1 MSRQL
6 NRRNQIVI
14 EKLGITI
21 DRLGEALR
29 LCDWSKPVKEA
40 PDYAND
46 ESMSLPQRGKSNL
59 LMSHAGDELKQLI
72 VDLSEESD

>member
-1 MSRQL
+1 MSRQP

-14 EKLGITI
+14 EKLGSTI

-29 LCDWSKPVKEA
+29 LCDWSQPVKEA

-46 ESMSLPQRGKSNL
+46 ESMSSPHRGKSNL
-59 LMSHAGDELKQLI
+59 LMSQAVDELKQLVI
-72 VDLSEESD
+72 DLFKAAD

>member
-14 EKLGITI
+14 EKLGSTI

-29 LCDWSKPVKEA
+29 LCDWSQPVKEP

-59 LMSHAGDELKQLI
+59 LMSRAVDELKQLI

>member
-14 EKLGITI
+14 EKLGSTI

-29 LCDWSKPVKEA
+29 LCDWSQPVKEA

-46 ESMSLPQRGKSNL
+46 ESMSLPRLGKSNL
-59 LMSHAGDELKQLI
+59 LVDEAADALKELI
-72 VDLSEESD
+72 AELSEELE

>member
-14 EKLGITI
+14 EKLGITFG
-21 DRLGEALR
+21 RLGEALR
-29 LCDWSKPVKEA
+29 LCDWSQPVKEA

-46 ESMSLPQRGKSNL
+46 KSMSLPQRGKSNL
-59 LMSHAGDELKQLI
+59 LMSHAVDELKQLI

>member
-14 EKLGITI
+14 AKLGITI

-29 LCDWSKPVKEA
+29 LCDWSQPVKEA

-59 LMSHAGDELKQLI
+59 LMSHAVDELKQLI

>member
-29 LCDWSKPVKEA
+29 LCDWSQPVKEA

-59 LMSHAGDELKQLI
+59 LMCYAVDELKQLI
-72 VDLSEESD
+72 VNLSEESD

>member
-29 LCDWSKPVKEA
+29 LCDWSQPVKEA

-59 LMSHAGDELKQLI
+59 LMSHAVDELKQLY

>member
-21 DRLGEALR
+21 DRLGEALC
-29 LCDWSKPVKEA
+29 LCDWSQPVKEA

-59 LMSHAGDELKQLI
+59 LMSHAVDELKQLI

>member
-29 LCDWSKPVKEA
+29 LCDWSQPVKEA

-46 ESMSLPQRGKSNL
+46 ESMSLP
-59 LMSHAGDELKQLI
+59 
-72 VDLSEESD
+72 

>member
-1 MSRQL
+1 MSRQP

-14 EKLGITI
+14 EKLGSTI

-29 LCDWSKPVKEA
+29 LCDWSQPVKEA

-46 ESMSLPQRGKSNL
+46 ESMSLPHRGKSNL
-59 LMSHAGDELKQLI
+59 LMSQAVDELKQLVI
-72 VDLSEESD
+72 DLFKAAD

>member
-1 MSRQL
+1 MSGQL
-6 NRRNQIVI
+6 NRRNEIVI
-14 EKLGITI
+14 EKLAGAI
-21 DRLGEALR
+21 DRIGETLR
-29 LCDWSKPVKEA
+29 LSDWSEPIEEA

-59 LMSHAGDELKQLI
+59 LMSHAVDELKQLI

>member
-6 NRRNQIVI
+6 NGRNQIVI
-14 EKLGITI
+14 EKLGSSI

-29 LCDWSKPVKEA
+29 LCDWSQPVKEA

-46 ESMSLPQRGKSNL
+46 ESMSLPHRGKSNL
-59 LMSHAGDELKQLI
+59 LMSQAVDELKQLI
-72 VDLSEESD
+72 VDLSDEAD

>member
-1 MSRQL
+1 MSVLL
-6 NRRNQIVI
+6 NRRNEIVI
-14 EKLGITI
+14 EKLAGAI
-21 DRLGEALR
+21 DRIGEALR
-29 LCDWSKPVKEA
+29 LSAWSEPIKEA

-59 LMSHAGDELKQLI
+59 LMSHAVDELKQLI

>member
-29 LCDWSKPVKEA
+29 LCDWSQPVKEA

-59 LMSHAGDELKQLI
+59 LMSHTVDELKQLI

>member
-6 NRRNQIVI
+6 NRRNQTVI
-14 EKLGITI
+14 EKLGSTI

-29 LCDWSKPVKEA
+29 LCDWSQPVKEA

-59 LMSHAGDELKQLI
+59 LMSRAVDELKQLI

>member
-29 LCDWSKPVKEA
+29 LCDWSQPVKEA

-72 VDLSEESD
+72 VDLSEEAD

>member
-29 LCDWSKPVKEA
+29 LCDWSQPVKEA

-59 LMSHAGDELKQLI
+59 LMSYAVDELKQLI

>member
-14 EKLGITI
+14 EKLGSTI

-29 LCDWSKPVKEA
+29 LYDWSQPVKEA

-46 ESMSLPQRGKSNL
+46 ESMSLPQSGKSNL
-59 LMSHAGDELKQLI
+59 LMSHAVDELKQLI
-72 VDLSEESD
+72 FDLSEESD

>member
-6 NRRNQIVI
+6 NRCNQIVI
-14 EKLGITI
+14 QKLGITI
-21 DRLGEALR
+21 DRLGEAFR
-29 LCDWSKPVKEA
+29 LCDWSQPVKEA

-59 LMSHAGDELKQLI
+59 LMSHAVDELKQLI

>member
-6 NRRNQIVI
+6 NGRNQIVI
-14 EKLGITI
+14 EKLGSSI

-29 LCDWSKPVKEA
+29 LCDWSQPVKEA

-46 ESMSLPQRGKSNL
+46 ESMSLPHRGKSNV
-59 LMSHAGDELKQLI
+59 LMNQAVDELKQLVI
-72 VDLSEESD
+72 DLSKSAD

>member
-29 LCDWSKPVKEA
+29 LCDWSQPVKEA

-59 LMSHAGDELKQLI
+59 LMNHAVDELKQLI

>member
-29 LCDWSKPVKEA
+29 LCDWSQPVKEA

-46 ESMSLPQRGKSNL
+46 ESMSLPYRGKSNL
-59 LMSHAGDELKQLI
+59 LVDEAADELKELI
-72 VDLSEESD
+72 AELSEELE

>member
-1 MSRQL
+1 MSGQL
-6 NRRNQIVI
+6 NRRNEIVI
-14 EKLGITI
+14 EKLAGAI
-21 DRLGEALR
+21 DRIGEALR
-29 LCDWSKPVKEA
+29 LSDWSEPIKEA

-59 LMSHAGDELKQLI
+59 LMSHAVDELKQLI